1 VFRRAWGPLC
11 REFSAFSLVILDRVR
26 RSRAEGRAS
35 SVGVVAD
42 AKFTGLRQFCAEA
55 PNGSQARRSRI
66 MKERARA
73 SGWLRRKHDW
83 PASRGGVGSANQRR
97 DGATWPRSLQMDW
110 DADQLP
116 PRACQLSA
124 SAPALT
130 SGASRMSADRPKA
143 IPEPSNPPSAPASP
157 FERRFTAP
165 PPQRPARGRQRTRGI
180 PISPRGPTCSQ
191 PHMSRG
197 TSSCPL

>member
-1 VFRRAWGPLC
+1 MGAALSRIFGFLP
-11 REFSAFSLVILDRVR
+11 VILEW
-26 RSRAEGRAS
+26 RAASKAGDDDGKMAIVGDGARDNVSAIGRLRGAE
-35 SVGVVAD
+35 SVQ
-42 AKFTGLRQFCAEA
+42 R
-55 PNGSQARRSRI
+55 
-66 MKERARA
+66 
-73 SGWLRRKHDW
+73 
-83 PASRGGVGSANQRR
+83 NQR
-97 DGATWPRSLQMDW
+97 DGAAWPRSLQMDW
-110 DADQLP
+110 GCGPMP

-165 PPQRPARGRQRTRGI
+165 PPQRPVRGRQRTRGI

-197 TSSCPL
+197 TSSCPLCAW

>member
-1 VFRRAWGPLC
+1 MFRRPWGPLC
-11 REFSAFSLVILDRVR
+11 REFSAFPRHPRPSAAEPRR
-26 RSRAEGRAS
+26 RPGCESRSRRKIYEPSAVSRWIPEQ
-35 SVGVVAD
+35 
-42 AKFTGLRQFCAEA
+42 L
-55 PNGSQARRSRI
+55 QARRSR
-66 MKERARA
+66 MAKEHARA
-73 SGWLRRKHDW
+73 SVWFRCKHAQSAGSVERSRFGKSTKGRGDLASLFANGLGCG
-83 PASRGGVGSANQRR
+83 PA
-97 DGATWPRSLQMDW
+97 
-110 DADQLP
+110 P

-165 PPQRPARGRQRTRGI
+165 PPQRPTRGRQRTRGI
-180 PISPRGPTCSQ
+180 PILPRGPTCSS